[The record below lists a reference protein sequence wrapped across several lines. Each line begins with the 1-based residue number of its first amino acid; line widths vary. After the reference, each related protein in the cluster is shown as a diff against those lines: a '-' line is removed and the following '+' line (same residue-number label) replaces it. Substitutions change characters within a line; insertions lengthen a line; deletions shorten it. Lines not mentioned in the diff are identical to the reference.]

1 MTERSGKCLCGAVRY
16 RFAST
21 EDSIG
26 ACHCEM
32 CRRFSGGVFMTI
44 DAVPGSLE
52 ITGAQ
57 NITVYKSS
65 DWAERGFCKICGA
78 GLFYRVTIPGP
89 YQGVT
94 MMTAGTLDDLSG
106 LPWASEVYNQH
117 NPHSYAF
124 AGARKPSPAPEA
136 MAMVAA
142 ASEGASGAEPG

>member
-1 MTERSGKCLCGAVRY
+1 MTERNGKCLCGAVRY

-52 ITGAQ
+52 ITGVQ

-106 LPWASEVYNQH
+106 LPLASEVYIDH
-117 NPHSYAF
+117 KPDSYAF
-124 AGARKPSPAPEA
+124 AGARKTMTEA
-136 MAMVAA
+136 EVMAMVAA

>member
-16 RFAST
+16 RFASA

-44 DAVPGSLE
+44 EAAPGSVVFE
-52 ITGAQ
+52 GAE

-78 GLFYRVTIPGP
+78 GLFYRVTVPGP
-89 YQGVT
+89 YQGMT
-94 MMTAGTLDDLSG
+94 MMTAGTLDDPSD
-106 LPWASEVYNQH
+106 LPLATELFIDQK
-117 NPHSYAF
+117 PEGYAF
-124 AGARKPSPAPEA
+124 AGTQETLTEA
-136 MAMVAA
+136 EVMAMVAA
-142 ASEGASGAEPG
+142 ASQGATGAEPA